1 MPVLVNFQIF
11 LNSTTSIKDDRLLEF
26 LLPLHEQAH
35 GCFECSN
42 MWGKELHVMDV
53 TIYNLILH
61 LKVGY
66 IIDGLHSSLLPAGG
80 SSTSAGPT
88 LTIH

>member
-1 MPVLVNFQIF
+1 
-11 LNSTTSIKDDRLLEF
+11 
-26 LLPLHEQAH
+26 
-35 GCFECSN
+35 
-42 MWGKELHVMDV
+42 MDV

-66 IIDGLHSSLLPAGG
+66 IIDGLRSSLLPAGG

>member
-1 MPVLVNFQIF
+1 M
-11 LNSTTSIKDDRLLEF
+11 LEF
-26 LLPLHEQAH
+26 LLPLREQAQ
-35 GCFECSN
+35 GCFEWSN

-66 IIDGLHSSLLPAGG
+66 IIDGLRSSLLPAGG

-88 LTIH
+88 LTITLKDPDQT